1 MVWSSALLWQN
12 RGLGAADSGGWVVE
26 KRMPVR
32 GVSPTGTEP
41 PQAPGYWGLGFC
53 PRTPTVLV
61 GKEDQA
67 PWNQ

>member
-1 MVWSSALLWQN
+1 MVERRLPL
-12 RGLGAADSGGWVVE
+12 
-26 KRMPVR
+26 R

-41 PQAPGYWGLGFC
+41 PQAQGYWSLGFC

-67 PWNQ
+67 PGNR